1 MLLVLHTDTLGSGRQ
16 PGPTFTFTQQTRVV
30 WAAAVRRAGVAGTI
44 VQHSVQNVD
53 RMTVLALQAGK

>member
-16 PGPTFTFTQQTRVV
+16 PGPTFTQQTRVV